1 MTEGNGVSAH
11 RSHAR
16 TATMQTASKQ
26 IAAWLGHWRYAL
38 LAVVAL
44 GQAAVLVYMVADREA
59 LLANGRA
66 IDLKVVPLDPRDLFR
81 GDYVT
86 LSYDIS
92 RIPRS
97 MIAGE
102 LHRGDKLF
110 VRLAHDVEGWKPVTA
125 ARTRQQ
131 AGSAGAG
138 EIVLAG
144 RVRFAPRVF
153 TTSADQSI
161 SVNYGIEKFFVPE
174 GVGREIEKEV
184 RAKDVTAH
192 VAVGTDGIAALK
204 GLTVSGV
211 RYDLPPLF

>member
-1 MTEGNGVSAH
+1 
-11 RSHAR
+11 
-16 TATMQTASKQ
+16 
-26 IAAWLGHWRYAL
+26 
-38 LAVVAL
+38 
-44 GQAAVLVYMVADREA
+44 

-66 IDLKVVPLDPRDLFR
+66 IDLKVVPVDPRDLFR

-97 MIAGE
+97 MIAGQ

-110 VRLAHDVEGWKPVTA
+110 VRLAHDVEGWRPVAA

-138 EIVLAG
+138 EIALAG
-144 RVRFAPRVF
+144 RVRYAPRFV
-153 TTSADQSI
+153 TPSADQSI
-161 SVNYGIEKFFVPE
+161 SVDYGIEKFFVPE

>member
-1 MTEGNGVSAH
+1 MTDGSRSPAINASATAV
-11 RSHAR
+11 RSDRVLDGLQRRERLVLALAIGLQIVVLGGMIAHW
-16 TATMQTASKQ
+16 ATPLVTGDT
-26 IAAWLGHWRYAL
+26 IL
-38 LAVVAL
+38 LRVIPV
-44 GQAAVLVYMVADREA
+44 
-59 LLANGRA
+59 
-66 IDLKVVPLDPRDLFR
+66 DPRDLFR

-92 RIPRS
+92 RIPKS

-102 LHRGDKLF
+102 LRRGDKLF
-110 VRLAHDVEGWKPVTA
+110 VRLAHDVEGWKPVAA
-125 ARTRQQ
+125 ARTRQE

-161 SVNYGIEKFFVPE
+161 SVDYGIEKFFVPE